1 MYKELYQ
8 ATEMFGPVAQLGA
21 EAVQKAVPFPLY
33 SVGFVRIA
41 FLDKIVNIWAI
52 SSVGR
57 ALRSHRRGREFESLI
72 VHQLLKTVHFCT
84 VFCSI

>member
-1 MYKELYQ
+1 M
-8 ATEMFGPVAQLGA
+8 
-21 EAVQKAVPFPLY
+21 QKAVPILLCL
-33 SVGFVRIA
+33 VEFVRIA
-41 FLDKIVNIWAI
+41 FIDKIVNIWAI

-84 VFCSI
+84 VFLLYIKKTDELPRPFSFTVLCILF